1 MALLFDDAQGTFK
14 DTGSQTS
21 PMKKSTGL
29 MRQQMNKM
37 DEVAPRGHTLAY
49 ITPEEAEILNK
60 GGGGIDAE
68 GNQMTGPYG
77 IPMYPGYTPTWNPG
91 IKSSVSTPR
100 TQASPHTN
108 KPSYAQEKKSKSL
121 DAARPHEDKKTED
134 KKTEVKNI
142 SDNKY
147 FQDLHKEELSYV
159 LGQKDTIKD
168 EEIKQTNF
176 NTDRFM
182 NTIGTTINVDG
193 KTINEQLLINP
204 HIGMKLESK
213 EKGDES
219 ILDRKNQVSNEIIEH
234 LKVNTP
240 DNLEERNH
248 LLYMLDRM
256 PKNVKDNVKKAIDN
270 KEISLD
276 VKASKSITENFD
288 KISTGDFIFNPHA
301 DKTTTVKD
309 AITPIGAAGNTNL
322 SSEFSYGGPKYKAYQ
337 ELVEGAKN
345 KKSQRNWYYGPD
357 MFNRTPEMTW
367 ENMAGSEPFVETPK
381 AKIIPSN
388 RQPGL
393 NVNDIPIA
401 DKITINENGIV
412 EGFTDKVITVD
423 DAKKIADDGWSI
435 QNIQN
440 WVPSNIR
447 ALASDVW
454 VTQTGIGDHKTFT
467 EKNLSPKYQT
477 VLKEI
482 VKTNLTNKK
491 MKIEYADYETHA
503 KGESQY
509 RDVDASVTN
518 PGLITKMFDPAYNL
532 KTTLGQATII
542 IDENN
547 NVIIKDRY
555 NFNDAVDIQSVAD
568 ALNAAAIIGYETGTL
583 KLYGA
588 VRTIGT
594 FFGSN
599 DQEGAFVEI
608 NLGNYDELMGN

>member
-21 PMKKSTGL
+21 PIKKSTGL
-29 MRQQMNKM
+29 MRQQMSKM

-147 FQDLHKEELSYV
+147 FQDLNKEELSYV

-309 AITPIGAAGNTNL
+309 AITPKGVAGNTGL
-322 SSEFSYGGPKYKAYQ
+322 SSQYSWPGPKQDWYQ
-337 ELVEGAKN
+337 SLVEGAK
-345 KKSQRNWYYGPD
+345 
-357 MFNRTPEMTW
+357 
-367 ENMAGSEPFVETPK
+367 
-381 AKIIPSN
+381 AKIVPSN

-393 NVNDIPIA
+393 NVNNIPIA

-412 EGFTDKVITVD
+412 EGFTDKAITID

-435 QNIQN
+435 QTIQN

-568 ALNAAAIIGYETGTL
+568 ALNAAAIIGYEAGTL

-588 VRTIGT
+588 ARTIGT

>member
-147 FQDLHKEELSYV
+147 FQDLNKEELSYV

-309 AITPIGAAGNTNL
+309 AITPKGVAGNTGL
-322 SSEFSYGGPKYKAYQ
+322 SSQYSWPGPKQDWYQ
-337 ELVEGAKN
+337 SLVEGAK
-345 KKSQRNWYYGPD
+345 
-357 MFNRTPEMTW
+357 
-367 ENMAGSEPFVETPK
+367 
-381 AKIIPSN
+381 AKIVPSN

-393 NVNDIPIA
+393 NVNNIPIA

-412 EGFTDKVITVD
+412 EGFTDKAITID

-435 QNIQN
+435 QTIQN

-482 VKTNLTNKK
+482 VKKNLTNGK

-503 KGESQY
+503 EGESQY

-608 NLGNYDELMGN
+608 NLGNYDELIKG